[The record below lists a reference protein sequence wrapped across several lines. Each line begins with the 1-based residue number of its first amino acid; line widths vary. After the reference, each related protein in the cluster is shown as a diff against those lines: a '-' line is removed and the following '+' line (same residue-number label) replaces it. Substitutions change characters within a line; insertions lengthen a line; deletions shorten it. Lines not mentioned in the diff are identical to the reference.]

1 MKIKLFNY
9 NGKESGDIDITS
21 VDKVE
26 SVNIDLIS
34 QYLRTFLSSQRQGTV
49 KIKNKGEVS
58 GGGKKPWRQKGTG
71 RARHGSIRSPI
82 WRGGGVTHGPT
93 KERVLSL
100 KINKKM
106 RQGAMFAILS
116 RKLKDGDI
124 KVVESLE
131 IDEPKTGK
139 LSEILSNFAKDKQ
152 NFLIIP
158 NTTSKNLYQA
168 SRNLKTVKSLDPRSL
183 NVYDL
188 LKYKQILVEKN
199 AVEEMDKH
207 YHAVK

>member
-71 RARHGSIRSPI
+71 RARVGSNRSPL
-82 WRGGGVTHGPT
+82 WRGGGVSHGPT
-93 KERVLSL
+93 QRDWTLDLS
-100 KINKKM
+100 KKM
-106 RQGAMFAILS
+106 RKIAFLHCVYSKVKAGDVCAFAYKDEKFSTKNAM
-116 RKLKDGDI
+116 
-124 KVVESLE
+124 
-131 IDEPKTGK
+131 
-139 LSEILSNFAKDKQ
+139 
-152 NFLIIP
+152 NFLK
-158 NTTSKNLYQA
+158 NTGNDSRILVVHNNDDMLFR
-168 SRNLKTVKSLDPRSL
+168 SFRNLSFVDVKSIENL
-183 NVYDL
+183 NVFDVF
-188 LKYKQILVEKN
+188 KAKNILFEEKSIEALN
-199 AVEEMDKH
+199 GRLS
-207 YHAVK
+207 